1 MIQKNYK
8 YGIDILEV
16 ERDRTLDEE
25 DKICD
30 LRCGSL
36 PIRKDDADEYDIAI
50 YIEMMKERK
59 ERWRIYQDNKT
70 KACGL
75 IMSFCSREMVNRIEE
90 TAEHT
95 RIKDNP
101 FKLLDEIKKKMYE
114 AGRSKY
120 CYVGLTDQIDRI
132 LNTKQED
139 GRTSWN
145 IQSDSSKYE
154 TMQRDHWGETFL
166 ESFIMNTPEYKMMS
180 DANMTKSCDALV
192 KESTGAWMALSIHEE
207 RGP

>member
-16 ERDRTLDEE
+16 ERNRTLDDE
-25 DKICD
+25 DMICD

-36 PIRKDDADEYDIAI
+36 PIRKDDADEYDVAI

-90 TAEHT
+90 MAEHT

-120 CYVGLTDQIDRI
+120 CYVGLMDQIDRI

-139 GRTSWN
+139 GENLVEYTKRFK
-145 IQSDSSKYE
+145 QV
-154 TMQRDHWGETFL
+154 RDNAKGSL
-166 ESFIMNTPEYKMMS
+166 
-180 DANMTKSCDALV
+180 
-192 KESTGAWMALSIHEE
+192 G
-207 RGP
+207 